1 MSETLNTIGAERRRT
16 RDDTVR
22 TGPRRPEPADPTPA
36 WRRVLRRWP
45 TILSTWLVV
54 LAAALVAGLLWPPT
68 YQATASMT
76 VTPSAVNPLTGDSGY
91 DDVSMQTEMATMASQ
106 RITLR
111 AAALL
116 QDVPV
121 EEADP
126 ALADDLLER
135 ISTAAP
141 DQTQVLRV
149 TVTADD
155 PAQAAERA
163 NALATAYLAD
173 RGEDVQSTADDTL
186 ERIDESIAGLERSDD
201 DSSSL
206 RRLREQRTALA
217 LIAPTPGRVIS
228 EATPPQE
235 PSSAGIPLFL
245 AGGLVGGLVLGAL
258 AGAVRERADRNVR
271 RPDRLADATGS
282 PVVVLNSVDDE
293 DGALELL
300 RRLSQDEDRAV
311 PRPGSR
317 IAVHSALPGQA
328 TVVVQALDAVV
339 SSWGG
344 TVEVV
349 AAHTLAD
356 AVGPLGDAD
365 WLGMDDTTPSL
376 LLATV
381 PPRAGAAELAALTD
395 RVDGVVLAVEPRGRL
410 RRFQERFERLSGRG
424 AAVVPAFV
432 VQRQPRPGTD
442 AAPARDARPQPR

>member
-1 MSETLNTIGAERRRT
+1 MSETLNTIGADRRRT

-22 TGPRRPEPADPTPA
+22 TRPRRPEPADPTPP

-45 TILSTWLVV
+45 TIVSTWLVV

-76 VTPSAVNPLTGDSGY
+76 VTPSAVNPLTGDSG
-91 DDVSMQTEMATMASQ
+91 VEEVEMQTEMATMASQ

-121 EEADP
+121 EDADP
-126 ALADDLLER
+126 ALAEDLLER
-135 ISTAAP
+135 LSTAAP
-141 DQTQVLRV
+141 DDTQVLRV

-155 PAQAAERA
+155 PNQAAERA

-173 RGEDVQSTADDTL
+173 RGEDVQTTADDTL
-186 ERIDESIAGLERSDD
+186 QRVDRSIAALERSDD
-201 DSSSL
+201 DSSTL
-206 RRLREQRTALA
+206 RQLREQRTALS

-235 PSSAGIPLFL
+235 PSSAGLLLFVT
-245 AGGLVGGLVLGAL
+245 GGLVGGLVLGAL
-258 AGAVRERADRNVR
+258 AGALRERADRSVR

-282 PVVVLNSVDDE
+282 PVVVLSSEDDE

-317 IAVHSALPGQA
+317 IAVHSTLPGQA
-328 TVVVQALDAVV
+328 AVVVQALDNVV

-344 TVEVV
+344 TVEIVG
-349 AAHTLAD
+349 ADTLTD
-356 AVGPLGDAD
+356 PMGTLGGTN
-365 WLGMDDTTPSL
+365 WLGMEDTTASL
-376 LLATV
+376 LVATV

-395 RVDGVVLAVEPRGRL
+395 RVDGLVLAVEPRGRL
-410 RRFQERFERLSGRG
+410 RRFRERFERLSGRG

-432 VQRQPRPGTD
+432 VQRQARPAAD
-442 AAPARDARPQPR
+442 PAPAQDAGAQGH

>member
-1 MSETLNTIGAERRRT
+1 MSDTINAVGAERRRT
-16 RDDTVR
+16 QYDTAR
-22 TGPRRPEPADPTPA
+22 PRPRRPEPADPTPA

-45 TILSTWLVV
+45 TILSTWLLV

-76 VTPSAVNPLTGDSGY
+76 VTPSAVNPLTGDAGFEE
-91 DDVSMQTEMATMASQ
+91 VEMQTEMATMASQ

-116 QDVPV
+116 QDVPL

-126 ALADDLLER
+126 VLAEELLESL
-135 ISTAAP
+135 STTAP
-141 DQTQVLRV
+141 DDTQVLRV
-149 TVTADD
+149 TVDAQD
-155 PAQAAERA
+155 PNLAAERA
-163 NALATAYLAD
+163 NALADAYLAD
-173 RGEDVQSTADDTL
+173 RGEDVQTTADDTL
-186 ERIDESIAGLERSDD
+186 KRIDESIAGLERTDE

-206 RRLREQRTALA
+206 RQLREQRTALA

-228 EATPPQE
+228 EATPPQA
-235 PSSAGIPLFL
+235 PSSAGLLLFI

-258 AGAVRERADRNVR
+258 AGAVRERADRSVR

-282 PVVVLNSVDDE
+282 AVVVLRSEDDE

-317 IAVHSALPGQA
+317 IAVHSPLPGQSA
-328 TVVVQALDAVV
+328 VVVQALDAVV

-349 AAHTLAD
+349 DVDTLAEP
-356 AVGPLGDAD
+356 VGPLAAG
-365 WLGMDDTTPSL
+365 WLDMDSATPSL
-376 LLATV
+376 YVATV
-381 PPRAGAAELAALTD
+381 PPRTGAAQLAALTD

-410 RRFQERFERLSGRG
+410 RRFRERFERLSGRG
-424 AAVVPAFV
+424 AAVVPAYV
-432 VQRQPRPGTD
+432 VQRQARP
-442 AAPARDARPQPR
+442 AVAPAPAQEALPQHR

>member
-1 MSETLNTIGAERRRT
+1 MSETLNTIGTERRPARTDDAGRERRR
-16 RDDTVR
+16 
-22 TGPRRPEPADPTPA
+22 PAPADATPP

-45 TILSTWLVV
+45 IMLSTWAAV
-54 LAAALVAGLLWPPT
+54 LTAALVAGLLWPPT
-68 YQATASMT
+68 YQATASLT

-91 DDVSMQTEMATMASQ
+91 DDVEMQTEMATMASQ

-121 EEADP
+121 EDADP
-126 ALADDLLER
+126 ALAEELLETLR
-135 ISTAAP
+135 TAAP
-141 DQTQVLRV
+141 DDTQVLRV
-149 TVTADD
+149 TVSDGD
-155 PAQAAERA
+155 PDRVAERA

-173 RGEDVQSTADDTL
+173 RAEDVQTTAEDTL
-186 ERIDESIAGLERSDD
+186 QRIDKSIANLERADD
-201 DSSSL
+201 DSSTL
-206 RRLREQRTALA
+206 RQLREQRTALA
-217 LIAPTPGRVIS
+217 LISPTPGRIIS

-235 PSSAGIPLFL
+235 PSSAGLLLFT
-245 AGGLVGGLVLGAL
+245 AGGLVGGLILGAL
-258 AGAVRERADRNVR
+258 AGAFRERADRAVR

-282 PVVVLNSVDDE
+282 AVVVLRSEDDE

-300 RRLSQDEDRAV
+300 RRLSQDQDRAV

-328 TVVVQALDAVV
+328 AVVVKALDAVI

-349 AAHTLAD
+349 GSDTLAE
-356 AVGPLGDAD
+356 AVGPLGDPD
-365 WLGMDDTTPSL
+365 WLGIDETTPSL
-376 LLATV
+376 LVAMV
-381 PPRAGAAELAALTD
+381 PPRAGTAELAALTD

-410 RRFQERFERLSGRG
+410 RQFRNRFQRLSDRG

-432 VQRQPRPGTD
+432 AQRQLSPEP
-442 AAPARDARPQPR
+442 APAPAQDA